1 MRSRRRHLLLG
12 AACAL
17 VLGGARAQSIE
28 VIELRHRSAEDLLP
42 LLRPFVETGGA
53 ISGQGSQLMVRA
65 SPANLGQLRELLATL
80 DRPPRQLLITVRQ
93 DRAEERAQDNA
104 STSGTVI
111 VSSRRGVTGNATVE
125 ASNSRTVGTRNT
137 GQTLRVM
144 EGGRAMIG
152 IGVAI
157 PFTFKQYVPSA
168 KGGGLT
174 ETQATAFYEA
184 VTGFAV
190 RPTLAGNVVT
200 LELSPVD
207 AVVTAQGLERAQLM
221 TRVQGRLGEWIALG
235 DADLREQ
242 SRRTG
247 SAGVG
252 TQSMSSQRGVWVK
265 VEEAGASLA
274 PQR

>member
-144 EGGRAMIG
+144 EGGRAMIS
-152 IGVAI
+152 IGVAL
-157 PFTFKQYVPSA
+157 PFTFKQYVPA
-168 KGGGLT
+168 QKGGGLT

-207 AVVTAQGLERAQLM
+207 AVVTAQGVERAQLM

-265 VEEAGASLA
+265 VEDANSGAAA
-274 PQR
+274 PR